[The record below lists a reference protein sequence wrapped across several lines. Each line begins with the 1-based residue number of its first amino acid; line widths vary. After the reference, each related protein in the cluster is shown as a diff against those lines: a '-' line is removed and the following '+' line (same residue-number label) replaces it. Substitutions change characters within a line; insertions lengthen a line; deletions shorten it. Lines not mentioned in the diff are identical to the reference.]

1 MQAPMTLQARDYFQ
15 QGIMWTLSEW
25 LLACRGRS
33 ATDVRDLVFAGL
45 SLVNTKGLVID
56 PNILLEDSETT
67 TTGSGSI
74 LARHMYDPQTIPP
87 LGLKANDRSFSNRK
101 PTSSINLSPLIPNGL
116 WPALVA
122 DYTVNKAEV
131 FINTAACLLTQ
142 SGTQELLSIAART
155 NRPSAYDS
163 DWWISTS
170 EHTSL
175 EDLPSWVPVPG
186 PWTVCSA

>member
-87 LGLKANDRSFSNRK
+87 SRSEGR
-101 PTSSINLSPLIPNGL
+101 
-116 WPALVA
+116 
-122 DYTVNKAEV
+122 
-131 FINTAACLLTQ
+131 
-142 SGTQELLSIAART
+142 
-155 NRPSAYDS
+155 
-163 DWWISTS
+163 
-170 EHTSL
+170 
-175 EDLPSWVPVPG
+175 
-186 PWTVCSA
+186 